1 MSLSSAI
8 SFYIDQDTP
17 GFRTT
22 TGLLPT
28 ADAEVGLCALQVG
41 DTVSFPQ
48 PPQPRLPRRQPP
60 LQCGCR
66 HERARVV
73 GAAGARE
80 QGRNPLSA

>member
-28 ADAEVGLCALQVG
+28 ADAEVALCALQMG
-41 DTVSFPQ
+41 DTVSFPNH
-48 PPQPRLPRRQPP
+48 RNRVY
-60 LQCGCR
+60 
-66 HERARVV
+66 RVV
-73 GAAGARE
+73 SRHCNAGADMSEPEWLVRLE
-80 QGRNPLSA
+80 PVNKGATP